1 MIGHEEADRK
11 TGRAMADTKGK
22 QDDGR
27 HIIHVELRI
36 CDKDDECE
44 YLDEDDA
51 LEELVEH
58 YTGPTVDGFVWSI
71 AKAVVIGALLGILLP
86 VVLAVLFHMI
96 GD

>member
-1 MIGHEEADRK
+1 
-11 TGRAMADTKGK
+11 MADTKGK

-51 LEELVEH
+51 LEALSEH
-58 YTGPTVDGFVWSI
+58 YTGPTPESFVWYMV
-71 AKAVVIGALLGILLP
+71 KALAIGALLGILLP
-86 VVLAVLFHMI
+86 VALAMLFHLS

>member
-1 MIGHEEADRK
+1 MISYEAGSGLK
-11 TGRAMADTKGK
+11 KRAMTDTKGK